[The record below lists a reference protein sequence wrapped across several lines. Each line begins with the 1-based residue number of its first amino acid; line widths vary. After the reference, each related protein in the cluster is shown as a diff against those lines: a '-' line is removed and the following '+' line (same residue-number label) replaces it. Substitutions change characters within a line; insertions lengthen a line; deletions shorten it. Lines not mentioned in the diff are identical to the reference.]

1 MGNGA
6 VGEVGESYQ
15 AAIQHDLVDF
25 DDDRHLVGV
34 VRRPTPWFHATVDE
48 NHRELGPPETLLDE
62 TKARQEVIKSQ
73 GMAVEDTLAAAWEAV
88 NFAERYREYLA
99 NSDEAA
105 ATITALA
112 DRVRDGEDVVLVCYE
127 SPEKRCHRHLLVD
140 LVADRV

>member
-25 DDDRHLVGV
+25 DDDTHLVGV

-62 TKARQEVIKSQ
+62 TEARQAEIRTPDISDGQ
-73 GMAVEDTLAAAWEAV
+73 ALDAAWEDV

-99 NSDEAA
+99 NSGEAA

-140 LVADRV
+140 VVADRV